1 MSCQRWAKCVNSVS
15 SPKSSVSVSIS
26 NGERL
31 FMPTNPGYHPD
42 VELASYPAALRSAIS
57 NIAKNFYVT
66 RSFQPFSIGNSTYW
80 ALLIRPTDEFS
91 VYINTDREVV
101 CVFSTYENLEIRTL
115 EAFDAVYDL
124 LETKRVDRSVRFLV
138 SSDPKVEGIVKHYL
152 DQHPEY
158 PIIVPYNLDNLSF
171 TKSNHLLDAIRRNYI
186 IRDLFGYQNPLREE
200 TFFFGRTDIV
210 NHVLDSARSGQN
222 STIFGLRKSGK
233 TSSIYAIMRKAKAFN
248 SVPVQIDCQNPN
260 VHGRSFDK
268 LLSYIITQTRKSI
281 GQSGQESNLG
291 ETLPEVSENFYQ
303 LMRSSLGGAKSNILL
318 IFDEIENI
326 SPLTAASDHWRSG
339 RDPVLFWQVLRS
351 FIQSD
356 AKGRLAVCIVG
367 TSPHILEQA
376 KINGIDNPIYL
387 FAPKRFMP
395 SLSFSETKEMVQR
408 LGYFMGLDFSDGLVA
423 LLHSAFGGHPFFT
436 RQVCSLV
443 HRQAAMNRPVI
454 VSESALTSAIESFSG
469 DLENYISAILDHLN
483 SNYPEEF
490 SLLRSIVRGDQV
502 EALEYMAEA
511 PDLIDH
517 LVGYELIT
525 KVGDEIEIKFKS
537 IGKVLEKLFPTDSS
551 TPEARWIEV
560 MTRRNLLEQKMRTT
574 FFFESK
580 RFSSI
585 EWTEILSASMT
596 NKRFSDLD
604 NTAPELLFS
613 HDRSPLYFGDL
624 IGIFSNNRIM
634 LYLDEKQNVKT
645 SLHTINKLRKDA
657 HALSIDDEAMAE
669 VRKAFELAEQTFFV
683 PGA

>member
-1 MSCQRWAKCVNSVS
+1 
-15 SPKSSVSVSIS
+15 
-26 NGERL
+26 
-31 FMPTNPGYHPD
+31 MPTNPGYHPD
-42 VELASYPAALRSAIS
+42 VELASYPTALRNAIS

-66 RSFQPFSIGNSTYW
+66 RSFQPFVIANSTYW
-80 ALLIRPTDEFS
+80 ALLMRPTDEFS

-101 CVFSTYENLEIRTL
+101 CVFSTYDNLEIRTL

-138 SSDPKVEGIVKHYL
+138 SDDPKVEAIVRHYL

-158 PIIVPYNLDNLSF
+158 PIIVPCNLDSLSF
-171 TKSNHLLDAIRRNYI
+171 AKSNHLLEAIRRNYI

-210 NHVLDSARSGQN
+210 NHVLDASRSGQN

-233 TSSIYAIMRKAKAFN
+233 TSSIYAIMRKSKTFN
-248 SVPVQIDCQNPN
+248 AVPVQIDCQNPN

-268 LLSYIITQTRKSI
+268 LLAYIVTQTKKSI
-281 GQSGQESNLG
+281 GQSGQDPNLG
-291 ETLPEVSENFYQ
+291 NTLPEVSENFYQ
-303 LMRSSLGGAKSNILL
+303 LMRSALGSAKSNILL

-326 SPLTAASDHWRSG
+326 SPVTAASEHWRSG
-339 RDPVLFWQVLRS
+339 LDPVFFWQVLRS

-356 AKGRLAVCIVG
+356 AKGRLAVCLVG

-376 KINGIDNPIYL
+376 KISDIDNPIYL

-408 LGYFMGLDFSDGLVA
+408 LGYFMGLDFSDSLVA
-423 LLHSAFGGHPFFT
+423 LLHGTFGGHPFFT

-443 HRQAAMNRPVI
+443 HRQAAMNRPVV
-454 VSESALTSAIESFSG
+454 VSEAALITAIEAFSG
-469 DLENYISAILDHLN
+469 DLENYISSILDHLN

-490 SLLRSIVRGDQV
+490 SLLRSIVRGDKE

-517 LVGYELIT
+517 LVGYELIN
-525 KVGDEIEIKFKS
+525 KVGDQIEIKFKS
-537 IGKVLEKLFPTDSS
+537 IGKVLEKLFPTDKS

-560 MTRRNLLEQKMRTT
+560 MTRRNALEQKVRTT
-574 FFFESK
+574 LFFESR
-580 RFSSI
+580 RFNSL
-585 EWTEILSASMT
+585 EWEEILSGSLT
-596 NKRFSDLD
+596 SKR
-604 NTAPELLFS
+604 
-613 HDRSPLYFGDL
+613 YGDL
-624 IGIFSNNRIM
+624 ANSVPEFFFRMI
-634 LYLDEKQNVKT
+634 D
-645 SLHTINKLRKDA
+645 LHYILE
-657 HALSIDDEAMAE
+657 I
-669 VRKAFELAEQTFFV
+669 
-683 PGA
+683 